1 MTEAKKLEVHY
12 HGSPVGYLAETPDRM
27 IAFQYSDSWLR
38 SGFSISPLSLPLN
51 NNVFVP
57 PEKCRERFSG
67 LFGVFADSL
76 PDSWGE
82 LLLDRHLET
91 LGINR
96 GDISTLDRLAYI
108 GRSGM
113 GALEY
118 YPAKEAD
125 FYMDAA
131 GLNYDQI
138 SEECEKVL
146 SSKNSDQLDVLY
158 QLGGSSGGTR
168 PKILLTENG
177 KDWIVKFPAG
187 KDPAISGK
195 REYDYSLCAKACG
208 IIMTETALVS
218 SSVCEGY
225 FKTERFD
232 RKAGGKIFSVTF
244 AGLLE
249 ADFRAPSCDYDTY
262 MKLIRMLTK
271 DNAVDK
277 EQMYRLMCFNVLAHN
292 RDDHSKNFSFLYTEE
307 NGWRFAP
314 AYDLTYSDTYWG
326 EQTTSVGGKGKG
338 ISEKDFIKVGTDA
351 ALPKALCMD
360 ILNEIRD
367 KIGALSQ
374 YLGKVKPYTI
384 KEALRITEK
393 TATIQNPGSRI
404 AKSVGFLDCRA
415 SPNRFSTP
423 IEIECKHSSH

>member
-1 MTEAKKLEVHY
+1 MTDTKKLDVYY
-12 HGSPVGYLAETPDRM
+12 HGSLVGYLAETPNRM
-27 IAFQYSDSWLR
+27 IAFQYSDGWLR
-38 SGFSISPLSLPLN
+38 NGFSISPLSLPLN

-57 PEKCRERFSG
+57 PEKCRERFNG

-82 LLLDRHLET
+82 LLLDRHLEM
-91 LGINR
+91 LGIHR

-108 GRSGM
+108 GKSGM

-118 YPAKEAD
+118 FPAKEAL

-177 KDWIVKFPAG
+177 IDWIVKFPAS

-195 REYDYSLCAKACG
+195 REYDYSLCAKDCG
-208 IIMTETALVS
+208 IIMTETELVS

-232 RKAGGKIFSVTF
+232 RKDGEKIFSVTF

-262 MKLIRMLTK
+262 MKLIRMLTR

-277 EQMYRLMCFNVLAHN
+277 EQMYRVMCFNILTHN
-292 RDDHSKNFSFLYTEE
+292 MDDHTKNFSFLYTNEG
-307 NGWRFAP
+307 GWRLAP
-314 AYDLTYSDTYWG
+314 AYDLTYSATYWG
-326 EQTTSVGGKGKG
+326 EQTTSVGGKGKD
-338 ISEKDFIKVGTDA
+338 ISEKDLIKVGTDA
-351 ALPKALCMD
+351 GLSKSLCKK
-360 ILNEIRD
+360 ILNEIQD
-367 KIGALSQ
+367 KTEVLSQ
-374 YLGKVKPYTI
+374 YLGNRKYRKVANTPPADREE
-384 KEALRITEK
+384 KEGR
-393 TATIQNPGSRI
+393 
-404 AKSVGFLDCRA
+404 
-415 SPNRFSTP
+415 
-423 IEIECKHSSH
+423 